1 MKLLVKNF
9 GSICNNTQTIDL
21 SKKFYVFV
29 GNNNSGKT
37 YISQL
42 LWAIFNQ
49 EVIKKFARSV
59 QLEILPIII
68 QDQVHISQ
76 DLVNN
81 ILSEYEVFLKE
92 EVTNIFNVQ
101 STYFASNLEISFQ
114 LNGLEEFKKRKY
126 QGNFLVNN
134 KDYKDL
140 DYLVVNKPIDSFS
153 INFEQKTVPADFFD
167 LFPRKGFE
175 EELKLE
181 IQRCLILCIM
191 HLLLNHEYQTFF
203 VPSTR
208 QFYPI
213 FYKYIYDI
221 ERKRREEDMKKIMS
235 LIEHNNRENQ
245 DEINQDYLQELNL
258 FKRPYTEPMN
268 YVLEKLYALNQNLE
282 IVPHYPNI
290 IEKLIEIM
298 GGNIVL
304 KSLEGIS
311 EIEFY
316 FRFSKE
322 HLDLPMHLTSSSV
335 NQLTLLYLYLKYWA
349 AEKNNFLTL
358 DEPEE
363 NLHPENQVKLVD
375 LLIQFAIQKDNKVLV
390 TTHSPLLAN
399 AVNNYIYLDVLK
411 NEYNGNFIEKIVEEN
426 GLKYVYTDNSISQD
440 DIGVYFFDGSRIID
454 YEADEYGVYFRNFRE
469 IIDSLDKT
477 RKILTD
483 YIYLKETGDE

>member
-1 MKLLVKNF
+1 
-9 GSICNNTQTIDL
+9 
-21 SKKFYVFV
+21 
-29 GNNNSGKT
+29 
-37 YISQL
+37 
-42 LWAIFNQ
+42 
-49 EVIKKFARSV
+49 
-59 QLEILPIII
+59 
-68 QDQVHISQ
+68 
-76 DLVNN
+76 
-81 ILSEYEVFLKE
+81 
-92 EVTNIFNVQ
+92 
-101 STYFASNLEISFQ
+101 
-114 LNGLEEFKKRKY
+114 
-126 QGNFLVNN
+126 
-134 KDYKDL
+134 
-140 DYLVVNKPIDSFS
+140 
-153 INFEQKTVPADFFD
+153 
-167 LFPRKGFE
+167 
-175 EELKLE
+175 
-181 IQRCLILCIM
+181 
-191 HLLLNHEYQTFF
+191 
-203 VPSTR
+203 
-208 QFYPI
+208 
-213 FYKYIYDI
+213 
-221 ERKRREEDMKKIMS
+221 MS

-268 YVLEKLYALNQNLE
+268 YVLEKLYSLNQNLE